1 MGFSGK
7 LFFVS
12 LFLIHLLTLSSS
24 QRELEFNECLLDRGN
39 FTSNSTYHASLNH
52 IFSSFTPDAENDYGF
67 YNVSF
72 GQNKDQVNAIALC
85 RGDVKPG
92 DCINCIKDAAAG
104 LRSLCPN
111 QKAAI
116 LSYVNCMLRYSD
128 RSIYGILERSSF
140 NFHYKCNGYKAKNIT
155 AFNYSLNNLLD
166 TLISRAASGD
176 AHRKFA
182 TETVAVPDSEPIY
195 ALLQCTADLSQQQCA
210 SCLSSGKIN
219 VPCKGELGGRAVG
232 PNCNLRFETYLFYDP
247 PPAEAPTSPAP
258 LPWPAPLLRPAPPQS
273 PLPSDDTHKVVPGK
287 EGNSSRII
295 IIIVISAV
303 AFLTLNICSCICIFS
318 LMKKSKKR
326 RNLKQEIEDVDKD
339 NSGEALQFDFD
350 TIRMATDNFSSM
362 NKLGQ
367 GGFGAVYKGKLL
379 SGKEIAVKRLLES
392 SAQGELEFKNEVRL
406 MARLQH
412 RNLVRLLGF
421 CLEGN
426 ERLLIYEFVPNSSL
440 NHFIFDPIKR
450 LELEWDTR
458 HKIIAGIA
466 KGILYLHEDS
476 YYRIIHRDLKAANI
490 LLDAKMNPKISDFGL
505 ARLFVGDQTQTNTR
519 RIAGT
524 FGYMA
529 PEYIRRGHISIKSD
543 VYSFGVLVLEIISGQ
558 KINLSIGEDGED
570 LLTFAWKNWME
581 GTAQNLIDPI
591 LRDGP
596 SGERMRFIQIG
607 LLCVQEDVA
616 RRPTMASVVLML
628 SSSPGSLPLPLK
640 PAYYMHSVMELEA
653 STNGPAQFT
662 VNNVSISDLD
672 PR

>member
-1 MGFSGK
+1 MGFAGTF
-7 LFFVS
+7 FFVS

-24 QRELEFNECLLDRGN
+24 QRELEFKECLLDRGN
-39 FTSNSTYHASLNH
+39 FTSKSTYQASLNH
-52 IFSSFTPDAENDYGF
+52 IFSSFTSDTENDYGF
-67 YNVSF
+67 YNISF
-72 GQNKDQVNAIALC
+72 GQNSDQVNAIALC
-85 RGDVKPG
+85 RGDVIPF

-104 LRSLCPN
+104 LKSLCPN

-116 LSYVNCMLRYSD
+116 LSAS
-128 RSIYGILERSSF
+128 
-140 NFHYKCNGYKAKNIT
+140 
-155 AFNYSLNNLLD
+155 
-166 TLISRAASGD
+166 SGD
-176 AHRKFA
+176 SHRKFA
-182 TETVAVPDSEPIY
+182 TGTVAASDSLPIY
-195 ALLQCTADLSQQQCA
+195 ALVQCTPDLSQQQCT
-210 SCLSSGKIN
+210 SCLSIGKIK
-219 VPCKGELGGRAVG
+219 VCCEGGLGGRAVG
-232 PNCNLRFETYLFYDP
+232 PNCNLRFETYSFYDP
-247 PPAEAPTSPAP
+247 PAEPSTTSPAP
-258 LPWPAPLLRPAPPQS
+258 LPRPVPPQS

-303 AFLTLNICSCICIFS
+303 AFLILNICSCICIFY

-326 RNLKQEIEDVDKD
+326 RNLKQEIEDRD

-350 TIRMATDNFSSM
+350 TIRMATNNFSSM

-392 SAQGELEFKNEVRL
+392 SAQGELEFKNEVSL

-450 LELEWDTR
+450 LELDCDTR
-458 HKIIAGIA
+458 HKIIGGIS

-476 YYRIIHRDLKAANI
+476 YYRIIHRDLKASNI

-505 ARLFVGDQTQTNTR
+505 ARLFVGDQTQADTR

-529 PEYIRRGHISIKSD
+529 PEYTRRGHISVKSD

-558 KINLSIGEDGED
+558 KVNLSIGEDGED

-591 LRDGP
+591 LRDGS
-596 SGERMRFIQIG
+596 SGEMMRCIQIG

-653 STNGPAQFT
+653 STNRPAQFT
-662 VNNVSISDLD
+662 VNHVSISDID

>member
-12 LFLIHLLTLSSS
+12 LFLIPLVTLSSS
-24 QRELEFNECLLDRGN
+24 QPELEFKECLLDRGN
-39 FTSNSTYHASLNH
+39 FTSNSTYQASLNH
-52 IFSSFTPDAENDYGF
+52 IFSSFTSDTENDYGF

-72 GQNKDQVNAIALC
+72 GQSSDPVNAIALC
-85 RGDVKPG
+85 RGDVIP
-92 DCINCIKDAAAG
+92 DNCINCIKDAAAG
-104 LRSLCPN
+104 LKSLCPN

-116 LSYVNCMLRYSD
+116 LSNVNCMLRYSD
-128 RSIYGILERSSF
+128 RSIYGILESSF
-140 NFHYKCNGYKAKNIT
+140 NFHYKWNGYKAKNIT
-155 AFNYSLNNLLD
+155 AFNYTLNNLLD
-166 TLISRAASGD
+166 SLISRAASGD
-176 AHRKFA
+176 SHRKFA
-182 TETVAVPDSEPIY
+182 TGTVAVPDSLPIY
-195 ALLQCTADLSQQQCA
+195 ALVQCTPDLSQQQYP
-210 SCLSSGKIN
+210 L
-219 VPCKGELGGRAVG
+219 
-232 PNCNLRFETYLFYDP
+232 
-247 PPAEAPTSPAP
+247 PAEPSTTSPAS
-258 LPWPAPLLRPAPPQS
+258 LPRPVPPQS

-287 EGNSSRII
+287 EGNSSRLK

-303 AFLTLNICSCICIFS
+303 AFLILHICSCICIFY

-326 RNLKQEIEDVDKD
+326 KNLKQEIEDVDRD

-362 NKLGQ
+362 KKLGQ

-392 SAQGELEFKNEVRL
+392 SAQGELEFKNEVSL

-426 ERLLIYEFVPNSSL
+426 EGLLIYEFVPNPSL

-450 LELEWDTR
+450 LELDWDTR
-458 HKIIAGIA
+458 HKIIGGIA

-476 YYRIIHRDLKAANI
+476 YYQIIHRDLKASNI
-490 LLDAKMNPKISDFGL
+490 LLDTKMNPKISNFGL
-505 ARLFVGDQTQTNTR
+505 ARLFVGDQTQADTR

-529 PEYIRRGHISIKSD
+529 PEYTRRGHISVKSD
-543 VYSFGVLVLEIISGQ
+543 VYSFGMLVLEIISGQ
-558 KINLSIGEDGED
+558 KINLSIGEHGED
-570 LLTFAWKNWME
+570 LLTLAWKTWME

-591 LRDGP
+591 LRDG
-596 SGERMRFIQIG
+596 SIGEMMRCIQMG

-616 RRPTMASVVLML
+616 RRPTMASVILML

-640 PAYYMHSVMELEA
+640 PAYYMHSVMELKA
-653 STNGPAQFT
+653 STNRPAQFT
-662 VNNVSISDLD
+662 VNNVSISDVD